1 MAAKKSGSAGDGT
14 GNGERPAAKKA
25 GSTRTTKSAGKG
37 SAEKTSPE
45 KTSANKG
52 GAAAKP
58 ARASRKQAPA
68 GPDLGADLRQFV
80 SENPHGWGHGEWIG
94 LLDRLRERGHS
105 VDDTEQIGR
114 SLERERLAATL
125 EGVEGVGPQRVRSI
139 VDRYETL
146 WSLRQ
151 ADVDDV
157 AQSAKI
163 PRPLAERIKAAV

>member
-14 GNGERPAAKKA
+14 GNGERPTAKKA
-25 GSTRTTKSAGKG
+25 ASTRTTKSAGKSAAG
-37 SAEKTSPE
+37 KAEK
-45 KTSANKG
+45 SAP
-52 GAAAKP
+52 ATKP
-58 ARASRKQAPA
+58 ARAPKKQASA

-80 SENPHGWGHGEWIG
+80 SDNPHGWGHGEWMG
-94 LLDRLRERGHS
+94 LLDQLRERGHS
-105 VDDTEQIGR
+105 VDDTDQIGR

-125 EGVEGVGPQRVRSI
+125 EGVEGVGPQRVKSI